1 VHHISIKHCTC
12 IILIL
17 PFSSIV
23 EGAHSQFINTGLI
36 PNTDPEESH
45 QNPQQLE
52 EGKNY
57 IIFPILLLR
66 KFRFF
71 RFQGDD
77 DTGRSM

>member
-1 VHHISIKHCTC
+1 MHHISIKHCTC

-17 PFSSIV
+17 PFSSIA
-23 EGAHSQFINTGLI
+23 EGPQPQFINDELI
-36 PNTDPEESH
+36 PNTNPQESY
-45 QNPQQLE
+45 QNPQQPE
-52 EGKNY
+52 YGKNY

-71 RFQGDD
+71 HFQGDD

>member
-17 PFSSIV
+17 PFSSIA
-23 EGAHSQFINTGLI
+23 EGPQPQLINSELI
-36 PNTDPEESH
+36 PNTDPQESY
-45 QNPQQLE
+45 QNPQQSE

-57 IIFPILLLR
+57 IIFRILLLR

-71 RFQGDD
+71 RFQDDD